1 MAHLPPTKP
10 RNAGLFQPS
19 GKVHIFKKL
28 KISGERR
35 AAKHPCFKEF
45 GGSLC
50 LYREVVEISTE
61 NVKRITDA
69 DLAIC
74 ACFTSHWTSPS
85 LWTAW

>member
-35 AAKHPCFKEF
+35 AAKRPCFKGF
-45 GGSLC
+45 GGSLR
-50 LYREVVEISTE
+50 LR
-61 NVKRITDA
+61 RR
-69 DLAIC
+69 
-74 ACFTSHWTSPS
+74 
-85 LWTAW
+85 